1 MPLKETFFQR
11 LIPKKMSKEKPTVCV
26 SGGFDPVHIG
36 HLRMIRE
43 ASKFGHVIVI
53 VNSDDWLMRKKGYI
67 FMPFEERCE
76 IIQGFTATGTTTFV
90 DDSDGTVCEALH
102 RIKPDYFANGGD
114 RKTDNTPE
122 MDVCEKLDIE
132 MLWSVGGGKI
142 QSSSTLVTDAGLDPV
157 LPEDAEL
164 QPSLV
169 QIVQSND
176 IPKSGDY

>member
-1 MPLKETFFQR
+1 
-11 LIPKKMSKEKPTVCV
+11 MSKEKPTPYTTVCV

-132 MLWSVGGGKI
+132 MLWSIGGGKI

-157 LPEDAEL
+157 LPGDAEL

>member
-1 MPLKETFFQR
+1 
-11 LIPKKMSKEKPTVCV
+11 
-26 SGGFDPVHIG
+26 
-36 HLRMIRE
+36 
-43 ASKFGHVIVI
+43 
-53 VNSDDWLMRKKGYI
+53 MRKKGYI

-90 DDSDGTVCEALH
+90 DDSDGTVCEALR

-114 RKTDNTPE
+114 RKINNTPE

-132 MLWSVGGGKI
+132 MLWGVGGGKI

-157 LPEDAEL
+157 LPEDTDL

-169 QIVQSND
+169 QIIQSND

>member
-1 MPLKETFFQR
+1 
-11 LIPKKMSKEKPTVCV
+11 MSKEKPTVCV

-43 ASKFGHVIVI
+43 ASKFGHVIAI
-53 VNSDDWLMRKKGYI
+53 VNSDEWLMRKKGYI

-90 DDSDGTVCEALH
+90 DDSDDTVCEALL

-114 RKTDNTPE
+114 RKINNTPE

-132 MLWSVGGGKI
+132 MLWGVGGGKI

-157 LPEDAEL
+157 LPEDTDL

-169 QIVQSND
+169 QIIQSND

>member
-1 MPLKETFFQR
+1 
-11 LIPKKMSKEKPTVCV
+11 MSKEKPTVCV

-43 ASKFGHVIVI
+43 ASKFGHVIAI
-53 VNSDDWLMRKKGYI
+53 VNSDEWLMRKKGYI

-90 DDSDGTVCEALH
+90 DDSDGTVCEALR

-114 RKTDNTPE
+114 RKINNTPE

-132 MLWSVGGGKI
+132 MLWGVGGGKI

-157 LPEDAEL
+157 LPEDTDL

-169 QIVQSND
+169 QIIQSND

>member
-1 MPLKETFFQR
+1 
-11 LIPKKMSKEKPTVCV
+11 MSKEKPTPYTTVCV

-53 VNSDDWLMRKKGYI
+53 VNSDEWLMRKKGYI

-90 DDSDGTVCEALH
+90 DDSDDTVCEALL

-114 RKTDNTPE
+114 RKINNTPE

-132 MLWSVGGGKI
+132 MLWGVGGGKI

-157 LPEDAEL
+157 LPEDTDL

-169 QIVQSND
+169 QIIQSND

>member
-1 MPLKETFFQR
+1 
-11 LIPKKMSKEKPTVCV
+11 MSKEKPTVCV

-53 VNSDDWLMRKKGYI
+53 VNSDEWLMRKKGYI

-90 DDSDGTVCEALH
+90 DDSDGTVCEALR

-114 RKTDNTPE
+114 RKTNNTPE

-132 MLWSVGGGKI
+132 MLWGVGGGKI

-157 LPEDAEL
+157 LPEDTDL

-169 QIVQSND
+169 QIIQSND